1 MAKPQVDELDLHIAQ
16 RLKKLR
22 QSLGISAQA
31 LGEALDSTQQ
41 QMSRYE
47 NAHNKL
53 SATQLYRIAQVLGV
67 PISWFFID
75 YTNRNPVPR
84 LAEHSPTY
92 EKTQTEE
99 ELVAVGR
106 CWGRLNQDQR
116 KALLF
121 LIETFLR

>member
-1 MAKPQVDELDLHIAQ
+1 MAKPQVDELDLHIAK

-67 PISWFFID
+67 PVSWFFVNYKGGQQI
-75 YTNRNPVPR
+75 PR
-84 LAEHSPTY
+84 LAEQSPNY

-99 ELVAVGR
+99 ELAAVAR

-121 LIETFLR
+121 LIETFLK